1 MFAEN
6 GQNKQINK
14 DGPLI
19 LIHVSRAERHTKIS
33 FKRQLRTEVPSIN
46 ESLFDAQILN
56 FGAISFYLHI
66 LISST
71 VLDNEDTIDY

>member
-19 LIHVSRAERHTKIS
+19 LIHVSHTERHTKIS

-46 ESLFDAQILN
+46 ESLFDTQ
-56 FGAISFYLHI
+56 F
-66 LISST
+66 
-71 VLDNEDTIDY
+71 